1 MLSPKAQCSLADAK
15 RYFREHLSVGEYYT
29 EGQQVRGQWYGKGAA
44 DLGLSGVTNVE
55 QFERLCDNL
64 HPQTGQRLTLR
75 QKTTRTEVDVDGA
88 EHEHANRRVFYD
100 FTISPPK
107 SVSIAAL
114 VGNDRRIVEAHER
127 AVTMALEQLQS
138 FASTRVRKDGQCTDR
153 TTGNIVAATF
163 RHDTSRALDPHL
175 HTHCIVFNATYDAV
189 EGRWKALQNHDM
201 LVAQKFI
208 ENVYYHELARSLQ
221 EFGYEV
227 GSRNVGDFQIKGISK
242 ELRDL
247 FSKRHRQIDEKTRE
261 LLARQP
267 EKADGNIAAIR
278 EHIAHKERDRKI
290 PEIGLSR
297 LQAHWDGQMTLEQRK
312 SLRNLIHAQPTSR
325 EDAKMVAGRA
335 VAWAEEHLFDRR
347 SVVNEHELW
356 RHALGYARG
365 QNVTLKD
372 IQAVTGK
379 RDYIRDEKHPGKVT
393 TREHLQREW
402 EIVQMV
408 HKGLRRHQSVLPGLS
423 LRQSFPGCGA
433 TTGGGKN
440 FGMLRLCRRFP
451 WRGGHRQELYTTGS

>member
-1 MLSPKAQCSLADAK
+1 
-15 RYFREHLSVGEYYT
+15 
-29 EGQQVRGQWYGKGAA
+29 
-44 DLGLSGVTNVE
+44 
-55 QFERLCDNL
+55 
-64 HPQTGQRLTLR
+64 
-75 QKTTRTEVDVDGA
+75 
-88 EHEHANRRVFYD
+88 
-100 FTISPPK
+100 
-107 SVSIAAL
+107 
-114 VGNDRRIVEAHER
+114 
-127 AVTMALEQLQS
+127 
-138 FASTRVRKDGQCTDR
+138 
-153 TTGNIVAATF
+153 
-163 RHDTSRALDPHL
+163 
-175 HTHCIVFNATYDAV
+175 
-189 EGRWKALQNHDM
+189 M

-227 GSRNVGDFQIKGISK
+227 ESRNVGDFQIKGISK

-247 FSKRHRQIDEKTRE
+247 FSKRHRQIDEKTRD

-325 EDAKMVAGRA
+325 ADAQMVAGRA

-365 QNVTLKD
+365 QNITLNGR
-372 IQAVTGK
+372 TG
-379 RDYIRDEKHPGKVT
+379 
-393 TREHLQREW
+393 Q
-402 EIVQMV
+402 
-408 HKGLRRHQSVLPGLS
+408 
-423 LRQSFPGCGA
+423 
-433 TTGGGKN
+433 TG
-440 FGMLRLCRRFP
+440 P
-451 WRGGHRQELYTTGS
+451 

>member
-1 MLSPKAQCSLADAK
+1 M
-15 RYFREHLSVGEYYT
+15 
-29 EGQQVRGQWYGKGAA
+29 
-44 DLGLSGVTNVE
+44 
-55 QFERLCDNL
+55 
-64 HPQTGQRLTLR
+64 
-75 QKTTRTEVDVDGA
+75 
-88 EHEHANRRVFYD
+88 
-100 FTISPPK
+100 
-107 SVSIAAL
+107 
-114 VGNDRRIVEAHER
+114 
-127 AVTMALEQLQS
+127 
-138 FASTRVRKDGQCTDR
+138 
-153 TTGNIVAATF
+153 
-163 RHDTSRALDPHL
+163 

-189 EGRWKALQNHDM
+189 ENRWKALQNHDM
-201 LVAQKFI
+201 LVAQKFV

-297 LQAHWDGQMTLEQRK
+297 LQADWDGQMTLEQRK

-365 QNVTLKD
+365 QNMTLKD

-393 TREHLQREW
+393 TREHLRREW

-408 HKGLRRHQSVLPGLS
+408 HKRALRRHQSVLPGLS
-423 LRQSFPGCGA
+423 IAPILRWMRSNDWRWKEFWV
-433 TTGGGKN
+433 
-440 FGMLRLCRRFP
+440 LRFCRRFP
-451 WRGGHRQELYTTGS
+451 WRGGHRQELYTAGS